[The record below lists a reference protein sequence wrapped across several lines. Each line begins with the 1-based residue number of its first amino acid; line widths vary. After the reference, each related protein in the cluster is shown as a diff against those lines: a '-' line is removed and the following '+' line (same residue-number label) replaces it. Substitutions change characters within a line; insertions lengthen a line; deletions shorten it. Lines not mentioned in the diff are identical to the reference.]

1 MGDDFKFTPGQKNK
15 IYNEQ
20 LKPLKLRIS
29 QILLYDTKAAITFL
43 QEYNELI
50 ENTPD
55 NELMDKITEL
65 EFRITEYEKGQGK
78 EKSFEDK
85 SQTIISQIEELNT
98 MSENLSLDD
107 FEQEVSKLIENY
119 KDKLGDYNFGDRDEI
134 EDKIYELKAK
144 LVMREVNE
152 LYPDNIDISKEDE
165 IGLMMYLN
173 KELNRLQ
180 QNKNPKAKSYVERVK
195 YNLMSGPEALHN
207 SETWK
212 LLNYAQREKF
222 ETEIT
227 RTNKPSSQTTALSV
241 IKKPRK
247 RFNLLEKI
255 ISFFSS
261 KDSSKDPKLPLK
273 AEDLGKISLDWLAQY
288 IPVDMVKD
296 IENQRL
302 EKENRDFENKYTPDS
317 KSVIYWIME
326 KLEDPNKIE
335 GYYWSF
341 GYNKFFKFDKKL
353 NYANKFLFNIDDF
366 GNMLFT
372 SVEDRSIS
380 KCVKID
386 PKMKLPQCLAYA
398 ELVDAIMKTSFGYC
412 FCDCL
417 EEYCSD
423 NNKAELTY
431 EKDGESLK
439 YFCPSYAK
447 YDKDRYK
454 DLYKGILESFEMIQ
468 QECRETKDAFWE
480 EENQKREAFY
490 KAQKSEKTAETKEQ
504 QFRNR
509 IQSQSDVGKINAEDL
524 GKAGMQMKQEQTKK
538 EDKDDLTQ

>member
-1 MGDDFKFTPGQKNK
+1 MGDDFKFTTGQKNK

-85 SQTIISQIEELNT
+85 SKTIIMQIEELNT

-107 FEQEVSKLIENY
+107 FEQEVSKLLENY
-119 KDKLGDYNFGDRDEI
+119 KDNLGDYNFGDRDEI
-134 EDKIYELKAK
+134 EEKIYELKAK

-212 LLNYAQREKF
+212 LLSYAQKEKF
-222 ETEIT
+222 ETETI
-227 RTNKPSSQTTALSV
+227 RTNKPLSQTTALSV
-241 IKKPRK
+241 IKKPK
-247 RFNLLEKI
+247 PQFNLMQKI
-255 ISFFSS
+255 VSTFSS
-261 KDSSKDPKLPLK
+261 KFLSKDPKLPLK
-273 AEDLGKISLDWLAQY
+273 AKDLGKINLDWLAQY
-288 IPVDMVKD
+288 IPIYMVKD
-296 IENQRL
+296 IENKRL
-302 EKENRDFENKYTPDS
+302 EKENRDTENKYTPDS

-326 KLEDPNKIE
+326 ELEDSNKIE
-335 GYYWSF
+335 GYYWSQRDD
-341 GYNKFFKFDKKL
+341 KFLKFDKDL
-353 NYANKFLFNIDDF
+353 NYENSFHFNIDDF

-372 SVEDRSIS
+372 RVGDRFRS
-380 KCVKID
+380 KSVKID
-386 PKMKLPQCLAYA
+386 PKMKLPQCLVYVD
-398 ELVDAIMKTSFGYC
+398 LVDEIMDTFFAYR
-412 FCDCL
+412 FCNCL
-417 EEYCSD
+417 GEYCLD
-423 NNKAELTY
+423 NNKVELTY
-431 EKDGESLK
+431 EQDGESLK
-439 YFCPSYAK
+439 YFCPSYEK
-447 YDKDRYK
+447 HNKDQYK
-454 DLYKGILESFEMIQ
+454 DLYKGILESFEKIQ
-468 QECRETKDAFWE
+468 QECRETRDAFWA
-480 EENQKREAFY
+480 EENKKREAFY
-490 KAQKSEKTAETKEQ
+490 KAQESEKTTETKEQ

-509 IQSQSDVGKINAEDL
+509 IQSDVEINAEDL
-524 GKAGMQMKQEQTKK
+524 ANTGEQKKREESKK

>member
-1 MGDDFKFTPGQKNK
+1 MGDDFKFTAGQKNK

-29 QILLYDTKAAITFL
+29 QILLYDTKAAIMFL

-85 SQTIISQIEELNT
+85 SKTIIMQIEELNT

-107 FEQEVSKLIENY
+107 FEQEVSKLLENY
-119 KDKLGDYNFGDRDEI
+119 KDNLGDYNFGARDEI
-134 EDKIYELKAK
+134 EEKIYELKAK

-152 LYPDNIDISKEDE
+152 LYPDNIDISKEEE

-212 LLNYAQREKF
+212 LLSYAQREKY

-227 RTNKPSSQTTALSV
+227 RTNQLSSQTTALSV
-241 IKKPRK
+241 IKKPRNQ
-247 RFNLLEKI
+247 FNLMQKI
-255 ISFFSS
+255 VSIFSS
-261 KDSSKDPKLPLK
+261 KGPKLPLK
-273 AEDLGKISLDWLAQY
+273 QKDLGKINLDWLAKN
-288 IPVDMVKD
+288 IPTNML
-296 IENQRL
+296 EAFERQRL
-302 EKENRDFENKYTPDS
+302 SQEKRNPKKIYPIDS

-326 KLEDPNKIE
+326 RFENTDKIDGYVWNKTE
-335 GYYWSF
+335 GRF
-341 GYNKFFKFDKKL
+341 VKFDGISMAEADSITKFEVNERGDLTYIFGDYYGKL
-353 NYANKFLFNIDDF
+353 
-366 GNMLFT
+366 
-372 SVEDRSIS
+372 R
-380 KCVKID
+380 CVKID
-386 PKMKLPQCLAYA
+386 PELKLLQCTVYANFIDKLMSTIFQTKLAIY
-398 ELVDAIMKTSFGYC
+398 LRKY
-412 FCDCL
+412 CL
-417 EEYCSD
+417 E
-423 NNKAELTY
+423 KHQIKLTY
-431 EKDGESLK
+431 EEDYEKLK
-439 YFCPSYAK
+439 KFSPK
-447 YDKDRYK
+447 YSRNYYK
-454 DLYKGILESFEMIQ
+454 NIYKGLFESFEKIQ
-468 QECRETKDAFWE
+468 QECRETRDAFWA

-490 KAQKSEKTAETKEQ
+490 KAQESEIQAESKER

-509 IQSQSDVGKINAEDL
+509 IQSQSDVGKINVEDL
-524 GKAGMQMKQEQTKK
+524 EKVGKQMKQEQTKK

>member
-1 MGDDFKFTPGQKNK
+1 MGDDFKFTAGQKNK
-15 IYNEQ
+15 IYNDQ

-43 QEYNELI
+43 QQYNELI

-65 EFRITEYEKGQGK
+65 EFRIAEYEKGQGK

-144 LVMREVNE
+144 LVIREVNE
-152 LYPDNIDISKEDE
+152 LYPDNIDISIEDE

-195 YNLMSGPEALHN
+195 YNLMSGAEALHN

-212 LLNYAQREKF
+212 LLSYAQRERF

-227 RTNKPSSQTTALSV
+227 RTNQPSFQTTALSV
-241 IKKPRK
+241 IRKPRIQ
-247 RFNLLEKI
+247 FNLMQKI
-255 ISFFSS
+255 VSIFSS
-261 KDSSKDPKLPLK
+261 KNPKIPLRAK
-273 AEDLGKISLDWLAQY
+273 DLGKISLDWLAQY
-288 IPVDMVKD
+288 IPIDMVKD
-296 IENQRL
+296 FENKRL
-302 EKENRDFENKYTPDS
+302 EKENRDTEKKYQPDS

-326 KLEDPNKIE
+326 KLEDSNKIE
-335 GYYWSF
+335 GYYWSKRDK
-341 GYNKFFKFDKKL
+341 KFLKFDKDL
-353 NYANKFLFNIDDF
+353 NYEMDFHFNIDDF
-366 GNMLFT
+366 GNMLF
-372 SVEDRSIS
+372 VEDIYTS

-386 PKMKLPQCLAYA
+386 PKMKLPQCLIYVD
-398 ELVDAIMKTSFGYC
+398 LVDEIMDTSFGYA
-412 FCDCL
+412 FAMCL
-417 EEYCSD
+417 GKYCLF

-431 EKDGESLK
+431 ERDGKSLK
-439 YFCPSYAK
+439 DSCPSYERFNIK
-447 YDKDRYK
+447 YK
-454 DLYKGILESFEMIQ
+454 DLYKGILKSFERIQ
-468 QECRETKDAFWE
+468 QECRETRDAFWA
-480 EENQKREAFY
+480 EENKKREAFY
-490 KAQKSEKTAETKEQ
+490 KAQESEIQAESKEQ

-509 IQSQSDVGKINAEDL
+509 IQSDVEINAEGL
-524 GKAGMQMKQEQTKK
+524 AKTGEQKK
-538 EDKDDLTQ
+538 REKFKKVDKDDLTK

>member
-1 MGDDFKFTPGQKNK
+1 MGDDFKFTTGQKNK
-15 IYNEQ
+15 IYNDQ

-43 QEYNELI
+43 QQYNELI

-65 EFRITEYEKGQGK
+65 EFRIAEYEKGQGK

-85 SQTIISQIEELNT
+85 SKTIIIQIEELDT

-152 LYPDNIDISKEDE
+152 LYPDNIDISIEDE

-195 YNLMSGPEALHN
+195 YNLMSGAEALHN

-212 LLNYAQREKF
+212 LLSYAQRERF

-227 RTNKPSSQTTALSV
+227 RTNQPSSQTTALSV
-241 IKKPRK
+241 IRKPRK
-247 RFNLLEKI
+247 RNNLMEKI
-255 ISFFSS
+255 TSLF
-261 KDSSKDPKLPLK
+261 SSKDPKLPLRAK
-273 AEDLGKISLDWLAQY
+273 DLGKISLDWLAKN
-288 IPVDMVKD
+288 IPSNML
-296 IENQRL
+296 EAFERQRL
-302 EKENRDFENKYTPDS
+302 IQEKRNPKIIYPIDS

-326 KLEDPNKIE
+326 QLENTDKIK
-335 GYYWSF
+335 GFVKSDVIAADDFWYLS
-341 GYNKFFKFDKKL
+341 KFD
-353 NYANKFLFNIDDF
+353 FNDF
-366 GNMLFT
+366 GDLILKID
-372 SVEDRSIS
+372 SVLYNCEIRI
-380 KCVKID
+380 VKID
-386 PKMKLPQCLAYA
+386 PEMKLPQCIEYADFIDELMGTDFKKRLASC
-398 ELVDAIMKTSFGYC
+398 VNSYC
-412 FCDCL
+412 L
-417 EEYCSD
+417 
-423 NNKAELTY
+423 NKHKIELTY
-431 EKDGESLK
+431 EKDYENLK
-439 YFCPSYAK
+439 KFVPPNK
-447 YDKDRYK
+447 MFVKDYK
-454 DLYKGILESFEMIQ
+454 KIYKRLFESFERIQ
-468 QECRETKDAFWE
+468 QECRESRDAFLA

-490 KAQKSEKTAETKEQ
+490 KAQESEIQAESKEQ

-509 IQSQSDVGKINAEDL
+509 IQSDVEKINVEDL
-524 GKAGMQMKQEQTKK
+524 ANTGEQKKREESKK

>member
-1 MGDDFKFTPGQKNK
+1 MGDDFKFTTGQKNK

-29 QILLYDTKAAITFL
+29 QILLYDTKSAITFL
-43 QEYNELI
+43 QEYNQLI

-85 SQTIISQIEELNT
+85 SQTIIMQIEELNT

-173 KELNRLQ
+173 KELNRMQ
-180 QNKNPKAKSYVERVK
+180 QNKNPKVKSYIERVK

-212 LLNYAQREKF
+212 LLSYAQKEKF
-222 ETEIT
+222 ETETII
-227 RTNKPSSQTTALSV
+227 TNKPLSQNTALSV
-241 IKKPRK
+241 IKKTRPQ
-247 RFNLLEKI
+247 FNLMQKI
-255 ISFFSS
+255 VSTFSS
-261 KDSSKDPKLPLK
+261 KFFSKDPKLPLSAK
-273 AEDLGKISLDWLAQY
+273 DLGKISLDWLAKY
-288 IPVDMVKD
+288 IPIDMVKD

-302 EKENRDFENKYTPDS
+302 EKENRDTENKYTPDS

-372 SVEDRSIS
+372 RLEYVY
-380 KCVKID
+380 KQCVKID

-509 IQSQSDVGKINAEDL
+509 IQSDVKIKAE
-524 GKAGMQMKQEQTKK
+524 GIENTEEQKK
-538 EDKDDLTQ
+538 REENPKKVDKDDLTK

>member
-1 MGDDFKFTPGQKNK
+1 MGDDFKFTTGQKNK

-29 QILLYDTKAAITFL
+29 QILLYDTKSAITFL
-43 QEYNELI
+43 QEYNQLI

-144 LVMREVNE
+144 LVMRDVNE

-173 KELNRLQ
+173 KELNRMQ
-180 QNKNPKAKSYVERVK
+180 QNKNPKVKSYIERVK

-212 LLNYAQREKF
+212 LLSYAQKEKF
-222 ETEIT
+222 ETETII
-227 RTNKPSSQTTALSV
+227 TNKPLSQNTALSV
-241 IKKPRK
+241 IKKTRPQ
-247 RFNLLEKI
+247 FNLMQKI
-255 ISFFSS
+255 VSTFSS
-261 KDSSKDPKLPLK
+261 KFFSKDPKLPLSAK
-273 AEDLGKISLDWLAQY
+273 DLGKISLDWLAKY
-288 IPVDMVKD
+288 IPIDMVKD

-302 EKENRDFENKYTPDS
+302 EKENRDTENKYTPDS

-372 SVEDRSIS
+372 RLEYVY
-380 KCVKID
+380 KQCVKID

-509 IQSQSDVGKINAEDL
+509 IQSDVKIKAE
-524 GKAGMQMKQEQTKK
+524 GIENTEEQKK
-538 EDKDDLTQ
+538 REENPKKVDKDDLTK

>member
-1 MGDDFKFTPGQKNK
+1 MGDDFKFTTGQKNK

-29 QILLYDTKAAITFL
+29 QILLYDTKVAIQLL

-173 KELNRLQ
+173 KELNRMQ
-180 QNKNPKAKSYVERVK
+180 QNKNPKVKSYIERVK

-212 LLNYAQREKF
+212 LLSYAQKEKF
-222 ETEIT
+222 ETETII
-227 RTNKPSSQTTALSV
+227 TNKPLSQNTALSV
-241 IKKPRK
+241 IKKTRPQ
-247 RFNLLEKI
+247 FNLMQKI
-255 ISFFSS
+255 VSTFSS
-261 KDSSKDPKLPLK
+261 KFFSKDPKLPLSAK
-273 AEDLGKISLDWLAQY
+273 DLGKISLDWLAKY
-288 IPVDMVKD
+288 IPIDMVKD

-302 EKENRDFENKYTPDS
+302 EKENRDTENKYTPDS

-372 SVEDRSIS
+372 RLEYVY
-380 KCVKID
+380 KQCVKID

-509 IQSQSDVGKINAEDL
+509 IQSDVKIKAE
-524 GKAGMQMKQEQTKK
+524 GIENTEEQKK
-538 EDKDDLTQ
+538 REENPKKVDKDDLTK

>member
-65 EFRITEYEKGQGK
+65 EFRITEYENGQGK

-107 FEQEVSKLIENY
+107 FHQEVSKLLESY
-119 KDKLGDYNFGDRDEI
+119 KDNLGDYDFGDRDEI

-144 LVMREVNE
+144 LITREVNE
-152 LYPDNIDISKEDE
+152 FYPDSIDISKEDE

-212 LLNYAQREKF
+212 LLSYAQKEKF
-222 ETEIT
+222 ETETI
-227 RTNKPSSQTTALSV
+227 RTNKPLSQTTALSV
-241 IKKPRK
+241 IKKPRPQ
-247 RFNLLEKI
+247 FNLMQKI
-255 ISFFSS
+255 VSIFSS
-261 KDSSKDPKLPLK
+261 KNPKIPLRAK
-273 AEDLGKISLDWLAQY
+273 DLGKISLDWLAQY
-288 IPVDMVKD
+288 IPIDMVKD
-296 IENQRL
+296 FENKRL
-302 EKENRDFENKYTPDS
+302 EKENRDTEKKYQPDS

-326 KLEDPNKIE
+326 KLEDSNKIE
-335 GYYWSF
+335 GYYWSKRDK
-341 GYNKFFKFDKKL
+341 KFLKFDKDL
-353 NYANKFLFNIDDF
+353 NYEGDFHFNIDDF
-366 GNMLFT
+366 GNMLF
-372 SVEDRSIS
+372 VEDIYTS

-386 PKMKLPQCLAYA
+386 SKMKLPQCLIYVD
-398 ELVDAIMKTSFGYC
+398 LVDEIMDTSFGYA
-412 FCDCL
+412 FAMCL
-417 EEYCSD
+417 GKYCLF

-431 EKDGESLK
+431 ERDGKSLK
-439 YFCPSYAK
+439 DSCPSYERFNIK
-447 YDKDRYK
+447 YK
-454 DLYKGILESFEMIQ
+454 DLYKGILKSFERIQ
-468 QECRETKDAFWE
+468 QECRETRDAFWA

-490 KAQKSEKTAETKEQ
+490 KAQKSEKTAETKER

>member
-1 MGDDFKFTPGQKNK
+1 MGDDFKFTTGQKNK

-29 QILLYDTKAAITFL
+29 QILLYDTKSAITFL
-43 QEYNELI
+43 QEYNQLI

-85 SQTIISQIEELNT
+85 SKTIIMQIEELNT

-180 QNKNPKAKSYVERVK
+180 QNKNPKVKSYIERVK

-212 LLNYAQREKF
+212 LLSYAQKEKF
-222 ETEIT
+222 ETETII
-227 RTNKPSSQTTALSV
+227 TNKPLSQNTALSV
-241 IKKPRK
+241 IKKTRPQ
-247 RFNLLEKI
+247 FNLMQKI
-255 ISFFSS
+255 VSTFSS
-261 KDSSKDPKLPLK
+261 KFFSKDPKLPLSAK
-273 AEDLGKISLDWLAQY
+273 DLGKISLDWLAKY
-288 IPVDMVKD
+288 IPIDMVKD

-302 EKENRDFENKYTPDS
+302 EKENRDTENKYTPDS

-372 SVEDRSIS
+372 RLEYVY
-380 KCVKID
+380 KQCVKID

-509 IQSQSDVGKINAEDL
+509 IQSDVKIKAE
-524 GKAGMQMKQEQTKK
+524 GIENTEEQKK
-538 EDKDDLTQ
+538 REENPKKVDKDDLTK

>member
-1 MGDDFKFTPGQKNK
+1 MGDDFKFTAGQKNK

-29 QILLYDTKAAITFL
+29 QILLYDTKVAIQLL

-212 LLNYAQREKF
+212 LLSYAQKEKF

-227 RTNKPSSQTTALSV
+227 RTNQLSSQTTALSV

-247 RFNLLEKI
+247 RINLLEKI
-255 ISFFSS
+255 RSIFSS
-261 KDSSKDPKLPLK
+261 SKELSLPLMTK
-273 AEDLGKISLDWLAQY
+273 DLGKINLDWLAQY
-288 IPVDMVKD
+288 IPIDMVKD
-296 IENQRL
+296 IENKRL
-302 EKENRDFENKYTPDS
+302 AKENRDTENKYTPDS
-317 KSVIYWIME
+317 KSVIYWLME
-326 KLEDPNKIE
+326 EFEKPDMLAGYIWTGKKFIKYKGGE
-335 GYYWSF
+335 GNY
-341 GYNKFFKFDKKL
+341 FKTHFCK
-353 NYANKFLFNIDDF
+353 DDF
-366 GNMLFT
+366 GNLILTVHDSFGDHRR
-372 SVEDRSIS
+372 SVKVDQ
-380 KCVKID
+380 
-386 PKMKLPQCLAYA
+386 KMKLQQCIVYA
-398 ELVDAIMKTSFGYC
+398 EFIDEILEFYPRFRFDFEICVSEY
-412 FCDCL
+412 CL
-417 EEYCSD
+417 E
-423 NNKAELTY
+423 KHKIELTY
-431 EKDGESLK
+431 EQDGEKLNN
-439 YFCPSYAK
+439 FCPSNEK
-447 YDKDRYK
+447 YNKNQYK
-454 DLYKGILESFEMIQ
+454 DLYKGLLESLERIQ
-468 QECRETKDAFWE
+468 QECRETKDAFWA
-480 EENQKREAFY
+480 EENKKRDAFY

-509 IQSQSDVGKINAEDL
+509 IQSQSEAGKITVKKSEET
-524 GKAGMQMKQEQTKK
+524 GKQMKQEQTEKG
-538 EDKDDLTQ
+538 DKDDLTH

>member
-1 MGDDFKFTPGQKNK
+1 MGDDFKFTTGQKNK

-29 QILLYDTKAAITFL
+29 QILLYDTKSAITFL
-43 QEYNELI
+43 QEYNQLI

-173 KELNRLQ
+173 KELNRMQ
-180 QNKNPKAKSYVERVK
+180 QNKNPKVKSYIERVK

-212 LLNYAQREKF
+212 LLSYAQKEKF
-222 ETEIT
+222 ETETII
-227 RTNKPSSQTTALSV
+227 TNKPLSQNTALSV
-241 IKKPRK
+241 IKKTRPQ
-247 RFNLLEKI
+247 FNLMQKI
-255 ISFFSS
+255 VSTFSS
-261 KDSSKDPKLPLK
+261 KFFSKDPKLPLSAK
-273 AEDLGKISLDWLAQY
+273 DLGKISLDWLAKY
-288 IPVDMVKD
+288 IPIDMVKD

-302 EKENRDFENKYTPDS
+302 EKENRDTENKYTPDS

-372 SVEDRSIS
+372 RLEYVY
-380 KCVKID
+380 KQCVKID

-509 IQSQSDVGKINAEDL
+509 IQSDVKIKAE
-524 GKAGMQMKQEQTKK
+524 GIENTEEQKK
-538 EDKDDLTQ
+538 REENPKKVDKDDLTK

>member
-1 MGDDFKFTPGQKNK
+1 MGDDFKFTTGQKNK

-29 QILLYDTKAAITFL
+29 QILLYDTKVAIQLL

-85 SQTIISQIEELNT
+85 SKTIIMQIEELNT

-144 LVMREVNE
+144 LVMRDVNE

-173 KELNRLQ
+173 KELNRMQ
-180 QNKNPKAKSYVERVK
+180 QNKNPKVKSYIERVK

-212 LLNYAQREKF
+212 LLSYAQKEKF
-222 ETEIT
+222 ETETII
-227 RTNKPSSQTTALSV
+227 TNKPLSQNTALSV
-241 IKKPRK
+241 IKKTRPQ
-247 RFNLLEKI
+247 FNLMQKI
-255 ISFFSS
+255 VSTFSS
-261 KDSSKDPKLPLK
+261 KFFSKDPKLPLSAK
-273 AEDLGKISLDWLAQY
+273 DLGKISLDWLAKY
-288 IPVDMVKD
+288 IPIDMVKD

-302 EKENRDFENKYTPDS
+302 EKENRDTENKYTPDS

-372 SVEDRSIS
+372 RLEYVY
-380 KCVKID
+380 KQCVKID

-509 IQSQSDVGKINAEDL
+509 IQSDVKIKAE
-524 GKAGMQMKQEQTKK
+524 GIENTEEQKK
-538 EDKDDLTQ
+538 REENPKKVDKDDLTK

>member
-1 MGDDFKFTPGQKNK
+1 MGDDFKFTTGQKNK

-29 QILLYDTKAAITFL
+29 QILLYDTKSAITFL
-43 QEYNELI
+43 QEYNQLI

-85 SQTIISQIEELNT
+85 SKTIIMQIEELNT

-152 LYPDNIDISKEDE
+152 LYPDNIDISIEDE

-180 QNKNPKAKSYVERVK
+180 QNKNPKVKSYIERVK
-195 YNLMSGPEALHN
+195 YNLMSGAEAIHN

-212 LLNYAQREKF
+212 LLSYAQKEKF
-222 ETEIT
+222 ETETII
-227 RTNKPSSQTTALSV
+227 TNKPLSQNTALSV
-241 IKKPRK
+241 IKKTRPQ
-247 RFNLLEKI
+247 FNLMQKI
-255 ISFFSS
+255 VSTFSS
-261 KDSSKDPKLPLK
+261 KFFSKDPKLPLSAK
-273 AEDLGKISLDWLAQY
+273 DLGKISLDWLAKY
-288 IPVDMVKD
+288 IPIDMVKD

-302 EKENRDFENKYTPDS
+302 EKENRDTENKYTPDS

-372 SVEDRSIS
+372 RLEYVY
-380 KCVKID
+380 KQCVKID

-509 IQSQSDVGKINAEDL
+509 IQSDVKIKAE
-524 GKAGMQMKQEQTKK
+524 GIENTEEQKK
-538 EDKDDLTQ
+538 REENPKKVDKDDLTK

>member
-173 KELNRLQ
+173 KELNRMQ
-180 QNKNPKAKSYVERVK
+180 QNKNPKVKSYIERVK

-212 LLNYAQREKF
+212 LLSYAQKEKF
-222 ETEIT
+222 ETETII
-227 RTNKPSSQTTALSV
+227 TNKPLSQNTALSV
-241 IKKPRK
+241 IKKTRPQ
-247 RFNLLEKI
+247 FNLMQKI
-255 ISFFSS
+255 VSTFSS
-261 KDSSKDPKLPLK
+261 KFFSKDPKLPLSAK
-273 AEDLGKISLDWLAQY
+273 DLGKISLDWLAKY
-288 IPVDMVKD
+288 IPIDMVKD

-302 EKENRDFENKYTPDS
+302 EKENRDTENKYTPDS

-372 SVEDRSIS
+372 RLEYVY
-380 KCVKID
+380 KQCVKID

-509 IQSQSDVGKINAEDL
+509 IQSDVKIKAE
-524 GKAGMQMKQEQTKK
+524 GIENTEEQKK
-538 EDKDDLTQ
+538 REENPKKVDKDDLTK

>member
-1 MGDDFKFTPGQKNK
+1 MGDDFKFTTGQKNK

-85 SQTIISQIEELNT
+85 SKTIIMQIEELNA

-107 FEQEVSKLIENY
+107 FQQEVSKLIENY

-173 KELNRLQ
+173 KELNRMQ
-180 QNKNPKAKSYVERVK
+180 QNKNPKVKSYIERVK
-195 YNLMSGPEALHN
+195 YNLMSGPESLHN

-212 LLNYAQREKF
+212 LLSYAQKEKF
-222 ETEIT
+222 ETETII
-227 RTNKPSSQTTALSV
+227 TNKPLSQNTALSV
-241 IKKPRK
+241 IKKTRPQ
-247 RFNLLEKI
+247 FNLMQKI
-255 ISFFSS
+255 VSTFSS
-261 KDSSKDPKLPLK
+261 KFFSKDPKLPLSAK
-273 AEDLGKISLDWLAQY
+273 DLGKISLDWLAKY
-288 IPVDMVKD
+288 IPIDMVKD

-302 EKENRDFENKYTPDS
+302 EKENRDTENKYTPDS

-372 SVEDRSIS
+372 RLEYVY
-380 KCVKID
+380 KQCVKID

-509 IQSQSDVGKINAEDL
+509 IQSDVKIKAE
-524 GKAGMQMKQEQTKK
+524 GIENTEEQKK
-538 EDKDDLTQ
+538 REENPKKVDKDDLTK

>member
-1 MGDDFKFTPGQKNK
+1 MGDDFKFTAGQKNK

-29 QILLYDTKAAITFL
+29 QILLYDTKVAIQLL

-173 KELNRLQ
+173 KELNRMQ
-180 QNKNPKAKSYVERVK
+180 QNKNPKVKSYIERVK

-212 LLNYAQREKF
+212 LLSYAQKEKF
-222 ETEIT
+222 ETETII
-227 RTNKPSSQTTALSV
+227 TNKPLSQNTALSV
-241 IKKPRK
+241 IKKTRPQ
-247 RFNLLEKI
+247 FNLMQKI
-255 ISFFSS
+255 VSTFSS
-261 KDSSKDPKLPLK
+261 KFFSKDPKLPLSAK
-273 AEDLGKISLDWLAQY
+273 DLGKISLDWLAKY
-288 IPVDMVKD
+288 IPIDMVKD

-302 EKENRDFENKYTPDS
+302 EKENRDTENKYTPDS

-372 SVEDRSIS
+372 RLEYVY
-380 KCVKID
+380 KQCVKID

-509 IQSQSDVGKINAEDL
+509 IQSDVKIKAE
-524 GKAGMQMKQEQTKK
+524 GIENTEEQKK
-538 EDKDDLTQ
+538 REENPKKVDKDDLTK

>member
-1 MGDDFKFTPGQKNK
+1 MGDDFKFTTGQKNK

-85 SQTIISQIEELNT
+85 SKTIIMQIEELNT

-107 FEQEVSKLIENY
+107 FEQEVSKLLENY
-119 KDKLGDYNFGDRDEI
+119 KDKLGDYNFADRDEI

-152 LYPDNIDISKEDE
+152 FYPDSIDISKEDE

-247 RFNLLEKI
+247 RINLLEKI
-255 ISFFSS
+255 ISIF
-261 KDSSKDPKLPLK
+261 SSKDPKLPLK
-273 AEDLGKISLDWLAQY
+273 AKDLGKISLDWLAQY

-326 KLEDPNKIE
+326 KLEDSNKIE
-335 GYYWSF
+335 GYYWSRRD
-341 GYNKFFKFDKKL
+341 NKFLKFDKDL
-353 NYANKFLFNIDDF
+353 NYSNNFRFNIDDF

-386 PKMKLPQCLAYA
+386 PKMKLPQCFVYMD
-398 ELVDAIMKTSFGYC
+398 LVDGIMDTFFAYR
-412 FCDCL
+412 FCECL
-417 EEYCSD
+417 REYCLD
-423 NNKAELTY
+423 NNKVELTY
-431 EKDGESLK
+431 EQDSESLK

-447 YDKDRYK
+447 YDKDHYK
-454 DLYKGILESFEMIQ
+454 DLYKGILESFEKIQ
-468 QECRETKDAFWE
+468 QECRETRDAFWA

-490 KAQKSEKTAETKEQ
+490 KAQESEKTTESKGQ
-504 QFRNR
+504 QFRHR
-509 IQSQSDVGKINAEDL
+509 IQSNVKIYEEDL
-524 GKAGMQMKQEQTKK
+524 TNTGEQRNQEETEK

>member
-1 MGDDFKFTPGQKNK
+1 MGDDFKFTAGQKNK

-29 QILLYDTKAAITFL
+29 QILLYDTKAAMTFL

-173 KELNRLQ
+173 KELNRMQ
-180 QNKNPKAKSYVERVK
+180 QNKNPKVKSYIERVK

-212 LLNYAQREKF
+212 LLSYAQKEKF
-222 ETEIT
+222 ETETII
-227 RTNKPSSQTTALSV
+227 TNKPLSQNTALSV
-241 IKKPRK
+241 IKKTRPQ
-247 RFNLLEKI
+247 FNLMQKI
-255 ISFFSS
+255 VSTFSS
-261 KDSSKDPKLPLK
+261 KFFSKDPKLPLSAK
-273 AEDLGKISLDWLAQY
+273 DLGKISLDWLAKY
-288 IPVDMVKD
+288 IPIDMVKD

-302 EKENRDFENKYTPDS
+302 EKENRDTENKYTPDS

-372 SVEDRSIS
+372 RLEYVY
-380 KCVKID
+380 KQCVKID

-509 IQSQSDVGKINAEDL
+509 IQSDVKIKAE
-524 GKAGMQMKQEQTKK
+524 GIENTEEQKK
-538 EDKDDLTQ
+538 REENPKKVDKDDLTK

>member
-1 MGDDFKFTPGQKNK
+1 MGDDFKFTAGQKNK

-29 QILLYDTKAAITFL
+29 QILLYDTKVAIQLL

-85 SQTIISQIEELNT
+85 SKTIIMQIEELNT

-173 KELNRLQ
+173 KELNRMQ
-180 QNKNPKAKSYVERVK
+180 QNKNPKVKSYIERVK

-212 LLNYAQREKF
+212 LLSYAQKEKF
-222 ETEIT
+222 ETETII
-227 RTNKPSSQTTALSV
+227 TNKPLSQNTALSV
-241 IKKPRK
+241 IKKTRPQ
-247 RFNLLEKI
+247 FNLMQKI
-255 ISFFSS
+255 VSTFSS
-261 KDSSKDPKLPLK
+261 KFFSKDPKLPLSAK
-273 AEDLGKISLDWLAQY
+273 DLGKISLDWLAKY
-288 IPVDMVKD
+288 IPIDMVKD

-302 EKENRDFENKYTPDS
+302 EKENRDTENKYTPDS

-372 SVEDRSIS
+372 RLEYVY
-380 KCVKID
+380 KQCVKID

-509 IQSQSDVGKINAEDL
+509 IQSDVKIKAE
-524 GKAGMQMKQEQTKK
+524 GIENTEEQKK
-538 EDKDDLTQ
+538 REENPKKVDKDDLTK

>member
-1 MGDDFKFTPGQKNK
+1 MGDDFKFTTGQKNK

-29 QILLYDTKAAITFL
+29 QILLYDTKSAITFL

-85 SQTIISQIEELNT
+85 SQTIIMQIEELNT

-173 KELNRLQ
+173 KELNRMQ
-180 QNKNPKAKSYVERVK
+180 QNKNPKVKSYIERVK

-212 LLNYAQREKF
+212 LLSYAQKEKF
-222 ETEIT
+222 ETETII
-227 RTNKPSSQTTALSV
+227 TNKPLSQNTALSV
-241 IKKPRK
+241 IKKTRPQ
-247 RFNLLEKI
+247 FNLMQKI
-255 ISFFSS
+255 VSTFSS
-261 KDSSKDPKLPLK
+261 KFFSKDPKLPLSAK
-273 AEDLGKISLDWLAQY
+273 DLGKISLDWLAKY
-288 IPVDMVKD
+288 IPIDMVKD

-302 EKENRDFENKYTPDS
+302 EKENRDTENKYTPDS

-372 SVEDRSIS
+372 RLEYVY
-380 KCVKID
+380 KQCVKID

-509 IQSQSDVGKINAEDL
+509 IQSDVKIKAE
-524 GKAGMQMKQEQTKK
+524 GIENTEEQKK
-538 EDKDDLTQ
+538 REENPKKVDKDDLTK

>member
-1 MGDDFKFTPGQKNK
+1 MGDDFKFTAGQKNK

-29 QILLYDTKAAITFL
+29 QILLYDTKSAITFL
-43 QEYNELI
+43 QEYNQLI

-85 SQTIISQIEELNT
+85 SQTIIMQIEELNT

-173 KELNRLQ
+173 KELNRMQ
-180 QNKNPKAKSYVERVK
+180 QNKNPKVKSYIERVK

-212 LLNYAQREKF
+212 LLSYAQKEKF
-222 ETEIT
+222 ETETII
-227 RTNKPSSQTTALSV
+227 TNKPLSQNTALSV
-241 IKKPRK
+241 IKKTRPQ
-247 RFNLLEKI
+247 FNLMQKI
-255 ISFFSS
+255 VSTFSS
-261 KDSSKDPKLPLK
+261 KFFSKDPKLPLSAK
-273 AEDLGKISLDWLAQY
+273 DLGKISLDWLAKY
-288 IPVDMVKD
+288 IPIDMVKD

-302 EKENRDFENKYTPDS
+302 EKENRDTENKYTPDS

-372 SVEDRSIS
+372 RLEYVY
-380 KCVKID
+380 KQCVKID

-509 IQSQSDVGKINAEDL
+509 IQSDVKIKAE
-524 GKAGMQMKQEQTKK
+524 GIENTEEQKK
-538 EDKDDLTQ
+538 REENPKKVDKDDLTK

>member
-1 MGDDFKFTPGQKNK
+1 MGDDFKFTAGQKNK

-85 SQTIISQIEELNT
+85 SKTIIMQIEELNS
-98 MSENLSLDD
+98 MAENLSFDD
-107 FEQEVSKLIENY
+107 FEQEVSKLLENY
-119 KDKLGDYNFGDRDEI
+119 KDNLGDYNFADRDEI

-152 LYPDNIDISKEDE
+152 FYPDSIDISKEDE

-212 LLNYAQREKF
+212 LLSYAQRERF

-227 RTNKPSSQTTALSV
+227 RTNQSSSQTTALSV

-255 ISFFSS
+255 RSIF
-261 KDSSKDPKLPLK
+261 SSKDPKLPLSAK
-273 AEDLGKISLDWLAQY
+273 DLGKISLDWLAQY

-302 EKENRDFENKYTPDS
+302 EKENRDSENKYTPDS

-341 GYNKFFKFDKKL
+341 IFNKFIKFDKKL
-353 NYANKFLFNIDDF
+353 NYGNKFLFNIDDF

-372 SVEDRSIS
+372 RLEDVY
-380 KCVKID
+380 KQCVKID
-386 PKMKLPQCLAYA
+386 PKMKLPQCLVYA
-398 ELVDAIMKTSFGYC
+398 ELVDAIMKTSLGYC
-412 FCDCL
+412 FCNCL

-431 EKDGESLK
+431 EQDGESLK
-439 YFCPSYAK
+439 YFCPSYEK
-447 YDKDRYK
+447 HNKDEYK
-454 DLYKGILESFEMIQ
+454 DLYKGILESFEKIQ
-468 QECRETKDAFWE
+468 QECRETKDAFWA
-480 EENQKREAFY
+480 EENKKREAFY
-490 KAQKSEKTAETKEQ
+490 KAQESEKQAESKEQ

-509 IQSQSDVGKINAEDL
+509 IQSDVEINAEDL
-524 GKAGMQMKQEQTKK
+524 ANTGEQKKREESKK

>member
-1 MGDDFKFTPGQKNK
+1 MGDDFKFTTGQKNK

-29 QILLYDTKAAITFL
+29 QILLYDTKSAITFL
-43 QEYNELI
+43 QEYNQLI

-85 SQTIISQIEELNT
+85 SKTIIMQIEELNT

-152 LYPDNIDISKEDE
+152 LYPDNIDISIEDE

-180 QNKNPKAKSYVERVK
+180 QNKNPKVKSYIERVK

-212 LLNYAQREKF
+212 LLSYAQKEKF
-222 ETEIT
+222 ETETII
-227 RTNKPSSQTTALSV
+227 TNKPLSQNTALSV
-241 IKKPRK
+241 IKKTRPQ
-247 RFNLLEKI
+247 FNLMQKI
-255 ISFFSS
+255 VSTFSS
-261 KDSSKDPKLPLK
+261 KFFSKDPKLPLSAK
-273 AEDLGKISLDWLAQY
+273 DLGKISLDWLAKY
-288 IPVDMVKD
+288 IPIDMVKD

-302 EKENRDFENKYTPDS
+302 EKENRDTENKYTPDS

-372 SVEDRSIS
+372 RLEYVY
-380 KCVKID
+380 KQCVKID

-509 IQSQSDVGKINAEDL
+509 IQSDVKIKAE
-524 GKAGMQMKQEQTKK
+524 GIENTEEQKK
-538 EDKDDLTQ
+538 REENPKKVDKDDLTK

>member
-1 MGDDFKFTPGQKNK
+1 MGDDFKFTTGQKNK

-29 QILLYDTKAAITFL
+29 QILLYDTKSAITFL

-85 SQTIISQIEELNT
+85 SQTIIMQIEELNT

-173 KELNRLQ
+173 KELNRMQ
-180 QNKNPKAKSYVERVK
+180 QNKNPKVKSYIERVK

-212 LLNYAQREKF
+212 LLSYAQKEKF
-222 ETEIT
+222 ETETII
-227 RTNKPSSQTTALSV
+227 TNKPLSQNTALSV
-241 IKKPRK
+241 IKKTRPQ
-247 RFNLLEKI
+247 FNLMQKI
-255 ISFFSS
+255 VSTFSS
-261 KDSSKDPKLPLK
+261 KFFSKDPKLPLSAK
-273 AEDLGKISLDWLAQY
+273 DLGKISLDWLAKY
-288 IPVDMVKD
+288 IPIDMVKD

-302 EKENRDFENKYTPDS
+302 EKENRDTENKYTPDS

-341 GYNKFFKFDKKL
+341 GYNKFFKKNKKL

-372 SVEDRSIS
+372 RLEYVY
-380 KCVKID
+380 KQCVKID

-509 IQSQSDVGKINAEDL
+509 IQSDVKIKAE
-524 GKAGMQMKQEQTKK
+524 GIENTEEQKK
-538 EDKDDLTQ
+538 REENPKKVDKDDLTK

>member
-107 FEQEVSKLIENY
+107 FHQEVSKLLESY
-119 KDKLGDYNFGDRDEI
+119 KDNLGDYDFGDRDEI

-144 LVMREVNE
+144 LITREVNE
-152 LYPDNIDISKEDE
+152 FYPDSIDISKEDE

-173 KELNRLQ
+173 KELNRMQ
-180 QNKNPKAKSYVERVK
+180 QNKNPKVKSYIERVK

-212 LLNYAQREKF
+212 LLSYAQRERF

-227 RTNKPSSQTTALSV
+227 RTNQPSSQTTALSV
-241 IKKPRK
+241 IRKPRIQ
-247 RFNLLEKI
+247 FNLMQKI
-255 ISFFSS
+255 VSIFSS
-261 KDSSKDPKLPLK
+261 KNPKLPLRAK
-273 AEDLGKISLDWLAQY
+273 DLGKISLDWLAQY
-288 IPVDMVKD
+288 IPIDMVKD
-296 IENQRL
+296 FENKRL
-302 EKENRDFENKYTPDS
+302 EKENRDTEKKYQPDS

-326 KLEDPNKIE
+326 KLEDSNKIE
-335 GYYWSF
+335 GYYWS
-341 GYNKFFKFDKKL
+341 KRDIL
-353 NYANKFLFNIDDF
+353 
-366 GNMLFT
+366 
-372 SVEDRSIS
+372 
-380 KCVKID
+380 KI
-386 PKMKLPQCLAYA
+386 
-398 ELVDAIMKTSFGYC
+398 
-412 FCDCL
+412 
-417 EEYCSD
+417 
-423 NNKAELTY
+423 
-431 EKDGESLK
+431 
-439 YFCPSYAK
+439 
-447 YDKDRYK
+447 
-454 DLYKGILESFEMIQ
+454 
-468 QECRETKDAFWE
+468 
-480 EENQKREAFY
+480 
-490 KAQKSEKTAETKEQ
+490 
-504 QFRNR
+504 
-509 IQSQSDVGKINAEDL
+509 
-524 GKAGMQMKQEQTKK
+524 
-538 EDKDDLTQ
+538 

>member
-1 MGDDFKFTPGQKNK
+1 MGDDFKFTTGQKNK

-65 EFRITEYEKGQGK
+65 EFRITEYEKGQGR

-85 SQTIISQIEELNT
+85 SKTIIIQIEELNS
-98 MSENLSLDD
+98 MSENLSFDD

-119 KDKLGDYNFGDRDEI
+119 KDKLGDYNFADRDEI

-152 LYPDNIDISKEDE
+152 FYPDSIDISKEDE

-212 LLNYAQREKF
+212 LLSYAQREKF

-273 AEDLGKISLDWLAQY
+273 AKDLGKINLDWLAQY
-288 IPVDMVKD
+288 IPIYMVKD
-296 IENQRL
+296 IENKRL
-302 EKENRDFENKYTPDS
+302 EKENRDTENKYTPDS

-326 KLEDPNKIE
+326 ELEDSNKIE
-335 GYYWSF
+335 GYYWSLRDD
-341 GYNKFFKFDKKL
+341 KFLKFDKDL
-353 NYANKFLFNIDDF
+353 NYGNKFLFNIDDF

-372 SVEDRSIS
+372 SVEDRSRS

-386 PKMKLPQCLAYA
+386 PKMKLPQCLVYVD
-398 ELVDAIMKTSFGYC
+398 LVDEIMDTPFGYC
-412 FCDCL
+412 FCNCL
-417 EEYCSD
+417 GEYCLD
-423 NNKAELTY
+423 NNKVELTY
-431 EKDGESLK
+431 EQDGESLK
-439 YFCPSYAK
+439 YFYPSHQEYNK
-447 YDKDRYK
+447 NLYK
-454 DLYKGILESFEMIQ
+454 DLYKGIIESFEKIQ
-468 QECRETKDAFWE
+468 QECRETKDAFWA
-480 EENQKREAFY
+480 EENKKREAFY
-490 KAQKSEKTAETKEQ
+490 KAQESEIQAESKEQ

-509 IQSQSDVGKINAEDL
+509 IQSDVEINAEGL
-524 GKAGMQMKQEQTKK
+524 AKTGEQK
-538 EDKDDLTQ
+538 ETRKIQKSR

>member
-1 MGDDFKFTPGQKNK
+1 MGDDFKFTAGQKNK

-29 QILLYDTKAAITFL
+29 QILLYDTKVAIQLL

-173 KELNRLQ
+173 KELNRMQ
-180 QNKNPKAKSYVERVK
+180 QNKNPKVKSYIERVK

-212 LLNYAQREKF
+212 LLSYAQKEKF
-222 ETEIT
+222 ETETII
-227 RTNKPSSQTTALSV
+227 TNKPLSQNTALSV
-241 IKKPRK
+241 IKKTRPQ
-247 RFNLLEKI
+247 FNLMQKI
-255 ISFFSS
+255 VSTFSS
-261 KDSSKDPKLPLK
+261 KFFSKDPKLPLSAK
-273 AEDLGKISLDWLAQY
+273 DLGKISLDWLAKY
-288 IPVDMVKD
+288 IPIDMVKD

-302 EKENRDFENKYTPDS
+302 EKENRDTENKYTPDS

-372 SVEDRSIS
+372 RLEYVY
-380 KCVKID
+380 KQCVKID

-509 IQSQSDVGKINAEDL
+509 IQSQSEAGKITVKKSEET
-524 GKAGMQMKQEQTKK
+524 GKQMKQEQTEKG
-538 EDKDDLTQ
+538 DKDDLTH

>member
-1 MGDDFKFTPGQKNK
+1 MGDDFKFTTGQKNK

-85 SQTIISQIEELNT
+85 SKTIIMQIEELNT

-107 FEQEVSKLIENY
+107 FEQEVSKLLENY
-119 KDKLGDYNFGDRDEI
+119 KDKLGDYNFADRDEI

-152 LYPDNIDISKEDE
+152 FYPDSIDISKEDE

-247 RFNLLEKI
+247 RINLLEKI
-255 ISFFSS
+255 ISIF
-261 KDSSKDPKLPLK
+261 SSKDPKLPLSAK
-273 AEDLGKISLDWLAQY
+273 DLGKISLDWLAQY

-326 KLEDPNKIE
+326 KLEDSNKIE
-335 GYYWSF
+335 GYYWSRRD
-341 GYNKFFKFDKKL
+341 NKFLKFDKDL
-353 NYANKFLFNIDDF
+353 NYSNNFRFNIDDF

-386 PKMKLPQCLAYA
+386 PKMKLPQCFVYMD
-398 ELVDAIMKTSFGYC
+398 LVDGIMDTFFAYR
-412 FCDCL
+412 FCECL
-417 EEYCSD
+417 REYCLD
-423 NNKAELTY
+423 NNKVELTY
-431 EKDGESLK
+431 EQDSESLK

-447 YDKDRYK
+447 YDKDHYK
-454 DLYKGILESFEMIQ
+454 DLYKGILESFEKIQ
-468 QECRETKDAFWE
+468 QECRETKDAFWA

-490 KAQKSEKTAETKEQ
+490 KAQESEKTTETKEQ

-509 IQSQSDVGKINAEDL
+509 IQSDVEINAEDL
-524 GKAGMQMKQEQTKK
+524 ANTGEQKKREESKK

>member
-85 SQTIISQIEELNT
+85 SKTIIMQIEELNT

-144 LVMREVNE
+144 LITREVNE
-152 LYPDNIDISKEDE
+152 FYPDSIDISKEDE

-247 RFNLLEKI
+247 RINLLEKI
-255 ISFFSS
+255 ISIF
-261 KDSSKDPKLPLK
+261 SSKDPKLPLK
-273 AEDLGKISLDWLAQY
+273 AKDLGKISLDWLAQY

-326 KLEDPNKIE
+326 KLEDSNKIE
-335 GYYWSF
+335 GYYWSRRD
-341 GYNKFFKFDKKL
+341 NKFLKFDKDL
-353 NYANKFLFNIDDF
+353 NYSNNFRFNIDDF

-386 PKMKLPQCLAYA
+386 PKMKLPQCFVYMD
-398 ELVDAIMKTSFGYC
+398 LVDGIMDTFFAYR
-412 FCDCL
+412 FCECL
-417 EEYCSD
+417 REYCLD
-423 NNKAELTY
+423 NNKVELTY
-431 EKDGESLK
+431 EQDSESLK

-447 YDKDRYK
+447 YDKDHYK
-454 DLYKGILESFEMIQ
+454 DLYKGILESFEKIQ
-468 QECRETKDAFWE
+468 QECRETRDAFWA

-490 KAQKSEKTAETKEQ
+490 KAQESEKTTESKGQ
-504 QFRNR
+504 QFRHR
-509 IQSQSDVGKINAEDL
+509 IQSNVKIYEEDL
-524 GKAGMQMKQEQTKK
+524 TNTGEQRNQEETEK

>member
-1 MGDDFKFTPGQKNK
+1 MGDDFKFTTGQKNK
-15 IYNEQ
+15 IYNDQ

-43 QEYNELI
+43 QQYNELI

-65 EFRITEYEKGQGK
+65 EFRIAEYEKGQGK

-144 LVMREVNE
+144 LVIREVNE
-152 LYPDNIDISKEDE
+152 LYPDNIDISIEDE

-195 YNLMSGPEALHN
+195 YNLMSGAEALHN

-212 LLNYAQREKF
+212 LLSYAQRERF

-227 RTNKPSSQTTALSV
+227 RTNQPSFQTTALSV
-241 IKKPRK
+241 IRKPRIQ
-247 RFNLLEKI
+247 FNLMQKI
-255 ISFFSS
+255 VSIFSS
-261 KDSSKDPKLPLK
+261 KNPKIPLRAK
-273 AEDLGKISLDWLAQY
+273 DLGKISLDWLAQY
-288 IPVDMVKD
+288 IPIDMVKD
-296 IENQRL
+296 FENKRL
-302 EKENRDFENKYTPDS
+302 EKENRDTEKKYQPDS

-326 KLEDPNKIE
+326 KLEDSNKIE
-335 GYYWSF
+335 GYYWSKRDK
-341 GYNKFFKFDKKL
+341 KFFKFDKDL
-353 NYANKFLFNIDDF
+353 NYERDFHFNVDDF
-366 GNMLFT
+366 GNMLF
-372 SVEDRSIS
+372 VEDIYTS

-386 PKMKLPQCLAYA
+386 PKMKLPQCLIYVD
-398 ELVDAIMKTSFGYC
+398 LVDEIMDTSFGYA
-412 FCDCL
+412 FAMCL
-417 EEYCSD
+417 GKYCLF

-431 EKDGESLK
+431 ERDGKSLK
-439 YFCPSYAK
+439 DSCPSYERFNIK
-447 YDKDRYK
+447 YK
-454 DLYKGILESFEMIQ
+454 DLYKGILKSFERIQ
-468 QECRETKDAFWE
+468 QECRETRDAFWA
-480 EENQKREAFY
+480 EENKKREAFY
-490 KAQKSEKTAETKEQ
+490 KAQESEIQAESKEQ

-509 IQSQSDVGKINAEDL
+509 IQSYVEINAEGL
-524 GKAGMQMKQEQTKK
+524 AKTGEQK
-538 EDKDDLTQ
+538 ETRKIQKSR